1 MPCVFGR
8 PMCSSRRC
16 VAKFDDS
23 PKLHD
28 RNTVR
33 DTMGDDPAASVILEE
48 NIDENYEPTTDGEP
62 FHRLKHPKLVTIC
75 EPNCH

>member
-1 MPCVFGR
+1 
-8 PMCSSRRC
+8 
-16 VAKFDDS
+16 
-23 PKLHD
+23 
-28 RNTVR
+28 
-33 DTMGDDPAASVILEE
+33 MGDDPAASVILEE